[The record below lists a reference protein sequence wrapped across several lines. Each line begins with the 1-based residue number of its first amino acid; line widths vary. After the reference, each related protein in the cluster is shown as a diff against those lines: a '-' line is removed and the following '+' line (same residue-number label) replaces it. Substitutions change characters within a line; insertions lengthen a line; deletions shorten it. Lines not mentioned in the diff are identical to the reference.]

1 MAEYHVGCGIASIY
15 AGTLNKRGDQW
26 LHKSDVRNE
35 ALSAVAQFLMA
46 NKSEFRFMDYDGK
59 KYRLCVEE
67 IEESDN
73 EAR

>member
-15 AGTLNKRGDQW
+15 AGTLNKRGDKW
-26 LHKSDVRNE
+26 LHKSDVRDE
-35 ALSAVAQFLMA
+35 ALSAVAQFLMG
-46 NKSEFRFMDYDGK
+46 NKSEYRFKAYDGK

-73 EAR
+73 E